1 MRLIDRDLLAAV
13 SAQARVTPRG
23 RKNHNFH
30 PREDYPAHRMLNAME
45 PGSYVVPHRHLDA
58 TKDESIILLQ
68 GRLGLLFFDA
78 EGKVTEQVELSPS
91 GPALGIDISHGTY
104 HTALALETG
113 TVFFEAKSGPYLP
126 LAAAE
131 KAPWA
136 PDEGEPG
143 VAAYYACLLALFPV
157 QK

>member
-13 SAQARVTPRG
+13 SAQAKETPRG

-91 GPALGIDISHGTY
+91 GPALGIDIPHGTY
-104 HTALALETG
+104 HSALALETG

-143 VAAYYACLLALFPV
+143 VAAYYARLRTLFPG
-157 QK
+157 QE